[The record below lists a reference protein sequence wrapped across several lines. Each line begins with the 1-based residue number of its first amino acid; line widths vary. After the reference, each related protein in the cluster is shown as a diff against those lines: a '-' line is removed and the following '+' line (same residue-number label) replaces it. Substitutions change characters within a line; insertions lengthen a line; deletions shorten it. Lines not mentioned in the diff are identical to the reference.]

1 MVKGGK
7 MSRKGLLAILVLMLA
22 LVLVAT
28 ALVAGCGEDKDDT
41 EPEDGDVTTTVTTLE
56 EGKLLMGSDTTYPPF
71 ESIGDDGEPEGFDV
85 DIAMEL
91 ADRLGLELEVVTTA
105 WEGIIPGL
113 KTDKYDII
121 MSAMTIT
128 DERLAEIDF
137 SDPYIDSNQSIAV
150 KKGTTD
156 ITSEEDLAGKVV
168 GVQVDTTGQFTA
180 EEIPGIAEI
189 RKYDTILLAFQELE
203 LGRIDAIMNDYPVNA
218 YLSKMRGQTEVVA
231 TITTDEQY
239 GIGIKKG
246 NNELLDAV
254 NEALADMMADGTYD
268 EIFDKWF
275 GEE

>member
-1 MVKGGK
+1 
-7 MSRKGLLAILVLMLA
+7 MSKKGLLAALMLMLA
-22 LVLVAT
+22 LVLVTT
-28 ALVAGCGEDKDDT
+28 ALVAGCGEKKE
-41 EPEDGDVTTTVTTLE
+41 EPEEEEKATVTTLE
-56 EGKLLMGSDTTYPPF
+56 EGKLLMGNDTTYPPF
-71 ESIGDDGEPEGFDV
+71 ESIGDNGDPEGFDV

-113 KTDKYDII
+113 KTDKYDIL

-156 ITSEEDLAGKVV
+156 IVSEEDLVGKVV

-180 EEIPGIAEI
+180 EEIAGIKEI
-189 RKYDTILLAFQELE
+189 RKYETILLAFQELE

-218 YLSKMRGQTEVVA
+218 YLSKIRGQTEVAA
-231 TITTDEQY
+231 TVTTDEQY
-239 GIGIKKG
+239 GIGVKKG
-246 NNELLDAV
+246 NDQLLEAI
-254 NEALADMMADGTYD
+254 NQALADMDADGTYN